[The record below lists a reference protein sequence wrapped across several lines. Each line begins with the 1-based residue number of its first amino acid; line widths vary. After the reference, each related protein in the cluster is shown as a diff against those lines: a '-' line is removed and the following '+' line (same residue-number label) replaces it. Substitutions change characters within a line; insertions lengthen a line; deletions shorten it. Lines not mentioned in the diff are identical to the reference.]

1 MAKNPEVT
9 NENQLNAALNQLY
22 EEQFFAVCDTKAQLK
37 QWIKTFLDIDLP
49 DCTID
54 DNSNSNPMD
63 FIWDVYSAAKDGDP
77 NRTTFVVAASRNS
90 AKTLASSIIE
100 FLLMVHFARDIVH
113 MAAILDQS
121 LAAIRY
127 LDKYL
132 ALPIIS
138 KFAKTDSKRIKELN
152 RLPSSPHRP
161 VGYSKLQVVV
171 STKKSANAQ
180 RASCLTNESKVLCLS
195 GKNNKVGYISI
206 GQIVSEFSRGNSRK
220 VLSFNPKTGVMEKKD
235 IIAAIKKKDYVYQL
249 TFDNDSIVR
258 ATKDHKFCTL
268 NGNLESA
275 ISVENMKL
283 GDEIESIEKFSI
295 DSEWKD
301 VFSAEDIVT
310 GSLLGDGC
318 LFQRKNKP
326 DGTPYFGNSFFSMT
340 KTETVMNYMEWVVQ
354 KLSVFSRMRIS
365 NPRKSGYTG
374 KYTNR
379 NVSSGQHEYWTDLR
393 KKWYP
398 NGKKIVPKDLQ
409 LNMKSLAIWLM
420 DDGGPGLRSI
430 HSASFSK
437 EENLFLVDQINNL
450 LQAPVAELR
459 NYYSSNKQKSFYQI
473 ELKISQIPNDK
484 LAELYS
490 LIHPDYRYKLKG
502 RAVRIPFIKNKTKLK
517 EKIFIGER
525 MVYDIEVEDNH
536 NFFVENLSSRNC
548 LIFDELDLIDKDIL
562 SEATFIADPD
572 RSGKPPIFIYL
583 SSRKSSSGPIQQ
595 KIDEADVPNSGIRLH
610 KWSIVDWMQACP
622 PERHK
627 PEYPK
632 ELLHVHTETLEVIPN
647 TAFQALNPEY
657 KQAYS
662 SILAFEGC
670 KACPVFSICR
680 TKSAKQQSKSKMLRD
695 IGFVKNTLLNAGD
708 PDKINA
714 QILNL
719 KPESSGIVFNKF
731 NRNLHVK
738 PTADIWYF
746 AFNVYPTDRM
756 GNPREPSKE
765 ELIKE
770 LRQNGWR
777 LHCGVDF
784 GFVDPAVAILIAY
797 KKSDDKVI
805 VLHTESSTGYANPDW
820 LAYIKENIYLKYGF
834 DLLCPDTADKSS
846 TSVASSMNMPARG
859 EKPLTID
866 AGVSWLRSKLW
877 NAMRQ
882 QVHFMILDDTK
893 NMFLVKCMESWTY
906 ARGLMGYDYSRFA
919 DDDWTHG
926 PDALRY
932 AIDPFIT
939 SNTSVIQASQV
950 DQFDFTKKA
959 NFTTVEGMQ
968 EALRIHYASEYNVD
982 IAKKNDEDAEKM
994 LKSGSATIL
1003 F

>member
-1 MAKNPEVT
+1 MSKKPEIT
-9 NENQLNAALNQLY
+9 NEHQLNAALNQLY

-49 DCTID
+49 DYTID

-90 AKTLASSIIE
+90 AKTLAASIIE

-132 ALPIIS
+132 ALPIVS
-138 KFAKTDSKRIKELN
+138 SFAKTDSKRIKELN
-152 RLPSSPHRP
+152 KLPASEHRQ
-161 VGYSKLQVVV
+161 VAYCKLQVVV

-180 RASCLTNESKVLCLS
+180 RAS
-195 GKNNKVGYISI
+195 
-206 GQIVSEFSRGNSRK
+206 
-220 VLSFNPKTGVMEKKD
+220 
-235 IIAAIKKKDYVYQL
+235 
-249 TFDNDSIVR
+249 
-258 ATKDHKFCTL
+258 
-268 NGNLESA
+268 
-275 ISVENMKL
+275 
-283 GDEIESIEKFSI
+283 
-295 DSEWKD
+295 
-301 VFSAEDIVT
+301 
-310 GSLLGDGC
+310 
-318 LFQRKNKP
+318 
-326 DGTPYFGNSFFSMT
+326 
-340 KTETVMNYMEWVVQ
+340 
-354 KLSVFSRMRIS
+354 
-365 NPRKSGYTG
+365 
-374 KYTNR
+374 
-379 NVSSGQHEYWTDLR
+379 
-393 KKWYP
+393 
-398 NGKKIVPKDLQ
+398 
-409 LNMKSLAIWLM
+409 
-420 DDGGPGLRSI
+420 
-430 HSASFSK
+430 
-437 EENLFLVDQINNL
+437 
-450 LQAPVAELR
+450 
-459 NYYSSNKQKSFYQI
+459 
-473 ELKISQIPNDK
+473 
-484 LAELYS
+484 
-490 LIHPDYRYKLKG
+490 
-502 RAVRIPFIKNKTKLK
+502 
-517 EKIFIGER
+517 
-525 MVYDIEVEDNH
+525 
-536 NFFVENLSSRNC
+536 C

-595 KIDEADVPNSGIRLH
+595 KIDEADSPTSGVRLH
-610 KWSIVDWMQACP
+610 KWSIVDWMQQCP

-627 PEYPK
+627 PENPK
-632 ELLHVHTETLEVIPN
+632 EMLYVHTENLEVISN
-647 TAFQALNPEY
+647 NSFHALNPEH

-662 SILAFEGC
+662 GILAFDGC
-670 KACPVFSICR
+670 RSCPVFSICR
-680 TKSAKQQSKSKMLRD
+680 TKSANQQSKSKMLRD

-731 NRNLHVK
+731 NRNVHVK
-738 PTADIWYF
+738 NISDAWFF
-746 AFNVYPTDRM
+746 AFNVFPT
-756 GNPREPSKE
+756 NESKE
-765 ELIKE
+765 PTKEQLIKE

-784 GFVDPAVAILIAY
+784 GFVDPAVAILVAY

-805 VLHTESSTGYANPDW
+805 VLHTEHSTGYANPDW
-820 LAYIKENIYLKYGF
+820 LAFIKENIYLKYGF

-846 TSVASSMNMPARG
+846 TSVASAMNMPARG

-866 AGVSWLRSKLW
+866 AGVAWIRSKLW

-882 QVHFMILDDTK
+882 QANFIIIDDPK
-893 NMFLVKCMESWTY
+893 NLFLIKCMENWTH

-919 DDDWTHG
+919 DDDFTHG

-939 SNTSVIQASQV
+939 SNTSVIQASQN

-982 IAKKNDEDAEKM
+982 INKKNDEDAEKM

>member
-1 MAKNPEVT
+1 MSKKQQLT

-22 EEQFFAVCDTKAQLK
+22 EEQFFAVCESKAQLK

-49 DCTID
+49 DCTVD

-127 LDKYL
+127 LDKHL

-138 KFAKTDSKRIKELN
+138 NFAKTDSKRIKELN
-152 RLPSSPHRP
+152 RLPPSPHRP

-180 RASCLTNESKVLCLS
+180 RAS
-195 GKNNKVGYISI
+195 
-206 GQIVSEFSRGNSRK
+206 
-220 VLSFNPKTGVMEKKD
+220 
-235 IIAAIKKKDYVYQL
+235 
-249 TFDNDSIVR
+249 
-258 ATKDHKFCTL
+258 
-268 NGNLESA
+268 
-275 ISVENMKL
+275 
-283 GDEIESIEKFSI
+283 
-295 DSEWKD
+295 
-301 VFSAEDIVT
+301 
-310 GSLLGDGC
+310 
-318 LFQRKNKP
+318 
-326 DGTPYFGNSFFSMT
+326 
-340 KTETVMNYMEWVVQ
+340 
-354 KLSVFSRMRIS
+354 
-365 NPRKSGYTG
+365 
-374 KYTNR
+374 
-379 NVSSGQHEYWTDLR
+379 
-393 KKWYP
+393 
-398 NGKKIVPKDLQ
+398 
-409 LNMKSLAIWLM
+409 
-420 DDGGPGLRSI
+420 
-430 HSASFSK
+430 
-437 EENLFLVDQINNL
+437 
-450 LQAPVAELR
+450 
-459 NYYSSNKQKSFYQI
+459 
-473 ELKISQIPNDK
+473 
-484 LAELYS
+484 
-490 LIHPDYRYKLKG
+490 
-502 RAVRIPFIKNKTKLK
+502 
-517 EKIFIGER
+517 
-525 MVYDIEVEDNH
+525 
-536 NFFVENLSSRNC
+536 C

-583 SSRKSSSGPIQQ
+583 SSRKSGSGPIQQ
-595 KIDEADVPNSGIRLH
+595 KIDEADMPNSGIRLH
-610 KWSIVDWMQACP
+610 KWSIVDWMQTCP

-627 PEYPK
+627 PELPQSM
-632 ELLHVHTETLEVIPN
+632 LHVHPETLEVLPN
-647 TAFQALNPEY
+647 NAFNALNPES
-657 KQAYS
+657 KVVYS
-662 SILAFEGC
+662 SILAYEGC
-670 KACPVFSICR
+670 KTCPVFSICR
-680 TKSAKQQSKSKMLRD
+680 TKSVKQQSKSKMLRD
-695 IGFVKNTLLNAGD
+695 LGFVKNTLLNAGD

-731 NRNLHVK
+731 NRNIHVK
-738 PTADIWYF
+738 SIQECWHF
-746 AFNVYPTDRM
+746 AFNTYPIDRF
-756 GNPREPSKE
+756 GNIRDISKE
-765 ELIKE
+765 DMVRE
-770 LRQNGWR
+770 LRANGWR

-784 GFVDPAVAILIAY
+784 GFIDPAVAVLIAY
-797 KKSDDKVI
+797 KKSDDKI
-805 VLHTESSTGYANPDW
+805 LVLHTEYSTGYANPDW
-820 LAYIKENIYLKYGF
+820 LAFVKENVYLKYGF

-846 TSVASSMNMPARG
+846 TSVAGSMNMPARG

-866 AGVSWLRSKLW
+866 TGVSWIRSKLW

-882 QVHFMILDDTK
+882 QAHFIILDDPK
-893 NMFLVKCMESWTY
+893 NLFLIKCMENWTY
-906 ARGLMGYDYSRFA
+906 SKGAMGYDYSRFA

-939 SNTSVIQASQV
+939 NNGSIIQASQA
-950 DQFDFTKKA
+950 DQFDYNKKP

-982 IAKKNDEDAEKM
+982 IKKKNEEDAEKM

>member
-1 MAKNPEVT
+1 MAKNSEVT

-132 ALPIIS
+132 ALPIIA

-180 RASCLTNESKVLCLS
+180 RAS
-195 GKNNKVGYISI
+195 
-206 GQIVSEFSRGNSRK
+206 
-220 VLSFNPKTGVMEKKD
+220 
-235 IIAAIKKKDYVYQL
+235 
-249 TFDNDSIVR
+249 
-258 ATKDHKFCTL
+258 
-268 NGNLESA
+268 
-275 ISVENMKL
+275 
-283 GDEIESIEKFSI
+283 
-295 DSEWKD
+295 
-301 VFSAEDIVT
+301 
-310 GSLLGDGC
+310 
-318 LFQRKNKP
+318 
-326 DGTPYFGNSFFSMT
+326 
-340 KTETVMNYMEWVVQ
+340 
-354 KLSVFSRMRIS
+354 
-365 NPRKSGYTG
+365 
-374 KYTNR
+374 
-379 NVSSGQHEYWTDLR
+379 
-393 KKWYP
+393 
-398 NGKKIVPKDLQ
+398 
-409 LNMKSLAIWLM
+409 
-420 DDGGPGLRSI
+420 
-430 HSASFSK
+430 
-437 EENLFLVDQINNL
+437 
-450 LQAPVAELR
+450 
-459 NYYSSNKQKSFYQI
+459 
-473 ELKISQIPNDK
+473 
-484 LAELYS
+484 
-490 LIHPDYRYKLKG
+490 
-502 RAVRIPFIKNKTKLK
+502 
-517 EKIFIGER
+517 
-525 MVYDIEVEDNH
+525 
-536 NFFVENLSSRNC
+536 C

-610 KWSIVDWMQACP
+610 KWSIVDWMQTCP

-670 KACPVFSICR
+670 KTCPVFSICR

-719 KPESSGIVFNKF
+719 KPESSGVVFNKF

-738 PTADIWYF
+738 PIADIWYF

-765 ELIKE
+765 EIIKE

-866 AGVSWLRSKLW
+866 AGVSWIRSKLW

-893 NMFLVKCMESWTY
+893 NVFLVKCMESWTY

-968 EALRIHYASEYNVD
+968 EALRIHYASEFNVD